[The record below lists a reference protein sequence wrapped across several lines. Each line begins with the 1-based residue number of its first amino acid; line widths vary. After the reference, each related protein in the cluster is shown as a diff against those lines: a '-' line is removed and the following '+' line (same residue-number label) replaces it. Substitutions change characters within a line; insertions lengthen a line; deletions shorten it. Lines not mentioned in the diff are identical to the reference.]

1 MSESQSGAPRDGGH
15 EPLGKHWTGP
25 EWDEEPIRPPRWRQA
40 QQIIVLSI
48 VGLVVLGGSVIFLF
62 GQDLFGSDR
71 GTIDSYNREVL
82 NSCDLPP
89 GSTLVR
95 TYISPV
101 VDQSSQPL
109 RAMTYVHASPLP
121 ASDVAAFYG
130 AENIGEPTPISGDR
144 ACRAGNRPSL
154 LVVSLSSQ
162 QDGVSDEF
170 WGGDDTSVT
179 EITEPPS
186 QTLSLFGLR
195 LAQQEVEGIFD

>member
-1 MSESQSGAPRDGGH
+1 MSESLSGTPRDSGH
-15 EPLGKHWTGP
+15 EPLGKHWAGP
-25 EWDEEPIRPPRWRQA
+25 EWDDEPIRPPRWRQA

-48 VGLVVLGGSVIFLF
+48 VGLIVLGGSVIFLF
-62 GQDLFGSDR
+62 GEDLFGSDQ

-89 GSTLVR
+89 ESTLVR

-101 VDQSSQPL
+101 VDQSGQPL

-121 ASDVAAFYG
+121 APDVAAFYG
-130 AENIGEPTPISGDR
+130 VERIGEPTPISADR

-154 LVVSLSSQ
+154 LVVATSVSEL
-162 QDGVSDEF
+162 SDEF

-179 EITEPPS
+179 EFTEPPS

-195 LAQQEVEGIFD
+195 IAQQEVEGIFD